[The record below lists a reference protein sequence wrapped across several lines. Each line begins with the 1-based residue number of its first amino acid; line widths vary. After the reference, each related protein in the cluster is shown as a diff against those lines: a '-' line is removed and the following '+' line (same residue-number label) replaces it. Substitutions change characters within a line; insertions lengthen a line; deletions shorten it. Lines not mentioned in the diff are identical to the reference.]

1 MLRCPPDQSPQEF
14 EGIRDAYEALRDPRK
29 RAKAMLI
36 STAFMAPLVSLIDSR
51 PANRVFAGP
60 QLWREVLKTK

>member
-1 MLRCPPDQSPQEF
+1 
-14 EGIRDAYEALRDPRK
+14 
-29 RAKAMLI
+29 
-36 STAFMAPLVSLIDSR
+36 MAPLVSLIDSR